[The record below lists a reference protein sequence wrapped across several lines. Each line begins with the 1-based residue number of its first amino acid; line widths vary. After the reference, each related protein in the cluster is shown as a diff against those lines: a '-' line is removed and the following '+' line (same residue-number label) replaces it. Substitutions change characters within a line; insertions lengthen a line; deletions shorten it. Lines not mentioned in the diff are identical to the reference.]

1 MRDKNGWGA
10 AFRATLPV
18 MAGYL
23 VLGFGFGVLMHTRGY
38 GLPWSA
44 GMSLFV
50 YAGTLQFVAVDLLS
64 GGASLLTAGVTALL
78 VNARHLFYGLS
89 MLERYRSAGR
99 RKPYMIFALTDETYS
114 LVCAAPERDARFIFR
129 VSLLDQ
135 CWWVAG
141 SVLGSL
147 AGALIPFDSRG
158 IDFSLTALFLTVV
171 ADQWRDKANRGP
183 ALVGLGVTAVCLGLF
198 GPESFLLPSMGGILV
213 LLLVL
218 FRGREGGAAHD

>member
-1 MRDKNGWGA
+1 MRDENGWSA

-38 GLPWSA
+38 GLPWSF

-50 YAGTLQFVAVDLLS
+50 FAGSLQFVAVDLLS
-64 GGASLLTAGVTALL
+64 GGASLLTTALTAL
-78 VNARHLFYGLS
+78 MVNARHLFYGLS

-114 LVCAAPERDARFIFR
+114 LVCAAPERDTKYIFR

-135 CWWVAG
+135 CWWVTG

-147 AGALIPFDSRG
+147 AGALIPFNSRG
-158 IDFSLTALFLTVV
+158 IDFSLTALFLTVFV
-171 ADQWRDKANRGP
+171 DQWRERRRRGP
-183 ALVGLGVTAVCLGLF
+183 ALVGLGVSLACLLLF
-198 GPESFLLPSMGGILV
+198 GPEGFLLPAMGGILA
-213 LLLVL
+213 LLLLL
-218 FRGREGGAAHD
+218 FRREGGRCP

>member
-1 MRDKNGWGA
+1 MMEQIRILSCCPQDVTVIGNAFLDRFLPEANGD
-10 AFRATLPV
+10 FLRV
-18 MAGYL
+18 YL
-23 VLGFGFGVLMHTRGY
+23 Y
-38 GLPWSA
+38 
-44 GMSLFV
+44 
-50 YAGTLQFVAVDLLS
+50 LL
-64 GGASLLTAGVTALL
+64 
-78 VNARHLFYGLS
+78 
-89 MLERYRSAGR
+89 RSAGR

-183 ALVGLGVTAVCLGLF
+183 ALVGLGVSAVCLGLF